1 MYKLRKKVIN
11 EYDRGNI
18 VKEIYTSSVFRLDGD
33 IIIKL
38 KNGDEIY
45 AKYNGKLS
53 EISIL
58 IEKYVMKQRILKINK
73 IQQKLVNPK

>member
-1 MYKLRKKVIN
+1 MYKLRKKVVD
-11 EYDRGNI
+11 EYDKGNI

-38 KNGDEIY
+38 KNGDEIN

-53 EISIL
+53 EISSL
-58 IEKYVMKQRILKINK
+58 IEEYVMKQRILKINK
-73 IQQKLVNPK
+73 IQEKFVNSK